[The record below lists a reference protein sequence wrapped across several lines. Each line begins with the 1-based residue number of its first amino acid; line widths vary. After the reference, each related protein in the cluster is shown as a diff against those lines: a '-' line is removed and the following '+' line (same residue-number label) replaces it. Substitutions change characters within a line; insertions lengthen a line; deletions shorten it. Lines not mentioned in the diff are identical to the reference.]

1 MSDSEFTVCVLM
13 THCQLGEE
21 VCNQQV
27 TDIHLDE
34 IASSYCRHWRTLRAE
49 LGLEAIVEH
58 DIDRSIPGDEEGRR
72 RAFFNKWKL
81 MKGSSATYKA
91 LISALLRIKCRD
103 DAEGVCK
110 LLKKSQAK
118 EEKSCHAMNDC
129 GEGSCQAKQKSSAVV
144 CPSHKSADNIV
155 LLQEEPGKIIDR
167 VCNMKNQP
175 PSFGKLTF
183 IPCRTPWYLNK
194 RTLKVQ
200 ILQLVWQKCSQGQ
213 RLS

>member
-1 MSDSEFTVCVLM
+1 MSDSEVTVCVLM
-13 THCQLGEE
+13 AHYQLGEE
-21 VCNQQV
+21 DVCNQQV
-27 TDIHLDE
+27 TDRHLDE

-58 DIDRSIPGDEEGRR
+58 DIDRSIPGDEEGKR

-81 MKGSSATYKA
+81 MKGSRATYKA
-91 LISALLRIKCRD
+91 LISALLRKKCQD

-110 LLKKSQAK
+110 LLKKSLYSQAK
-118 EEKSCHAMNDC
+118 EEKSCHGMNDR

-167 VCNMKNQP
+167 WIGNTVNTRNRLVTKSASNP
-175 PSFGKLTF
+175 DTF
-183 IPCRTPWYLNK
+183 
-194 RTLKVQ
+194 
-200 ILQLVWQKCSQGQ
+200 
-213 RLS
+213 LSIVRYRIIWPKQ